1 MSVSKFSINIWMQMK
16 SFMRDVD
23 SSKGVKVFKINF
35 RVWNN
40 HQESLLLYCKVF
52 DHFSWVLINNF
63 DILEERI
70 VQLLNKLK
78 ENHLLINKLKTDNNE
93 FEKKSSSLKI
103 QILELKKENESLKMA
118 NSLLGSKESR
128 AITKRKINSLIKE
141 VDFCIHQLSEIR

>member
-1 MSVSKFSINIWMQMK
+1 M
-16 SFMRDVD
+16 
-23 SSKGVKVFKINF
+23 
-35 RVWNN
+35 
-40 HQESLLLYCKVF
+40 
-52 DHFSWVLINNF
+52 INNF

-78 ENHLLINKLKTDNNE
+78 ENHLLINKLKTDNHE

-128 AITKRKINSLIKE
+128 AVTKRKINSLIKE
-141 VDFCIHQLSEIR
+141 VDFLYISFLRLDK